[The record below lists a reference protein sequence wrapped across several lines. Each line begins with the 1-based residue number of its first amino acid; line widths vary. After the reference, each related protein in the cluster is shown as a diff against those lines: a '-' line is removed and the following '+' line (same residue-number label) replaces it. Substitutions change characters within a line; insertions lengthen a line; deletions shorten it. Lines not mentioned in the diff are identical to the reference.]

1 MNAMK
6 SYKTP
11 SGIEL
16 LYCGKP
22 DLTMLDNLANGAG
35 DVWHSGIDHGLANAF
50 PELKYQTAT
59 FWWYINDFKGNKQ
72 SISWRMPFD
81 AFVIRKSVW
90 EQTHGLDLGYESN
103 LMSGLDFGY
112 RLLRYAGAVIIN
124 VSGLFQYITYSS
136 TLQQNDIYR
145 FYAKFFKVD
154 HSLYMIT
161 RLKFPLMIAGLWKI
175 VQWRIKTDRYRS
187 EFIEPKRLQPLQGK
201 PTVSY
206 IIPTMMRQK
215 MTKGL
220 LDELSEQTY
229 PPTQVVLVDA
239 TPQSDRQSH
248 IYSGDYPFE
257 LIVKWQETK
266 GSCRARNEALE
277 KATGEF
283 IIFGD
288 DDIKIKSNFIEN
300 HLRFLQT
307 HNADAC
313 NGLDIMADH
322 PDQDLKDLDRK
333 LKALD
338 RSFFRAGVSQSFNNA
353 NSCVRRKWIQKIGPN
368 DINYDGG
375 YGEDSDYGL
384 RLVKNGAIVL
394 YNPLSINLHLKPVK
408 GGYRFWGA
416 ESKKIGANRK
426 KQPWEGDRPV
436 KDIIPVPSP
445 TISYFN
451 EKHFS
456 PEQREEYRKIYFFKK
471 YTKNG
476 LRGIW
481 NALRNNRYYQKQFDE
496 SLQYA
501 RDLQKKGEIFQ

>member
-6 SYKTP
+6 SYKTR

-22 DLTMLDNLANGAG
+22 DLTMLSDLANGAG
-35 DVWHSGIDHGLANAF
+35 DVWHSGLDQGLENAF
-50 PELKYQTAT
+50 PELKYQAAT
-59 FWWYINDFKGNKQ
+59 FWWYINDFMGNEQ
-72 SISWRMPFD
+72 SISWRMPPD

-90 EQTHGLDLGYESN
+90 EQTHGLDQGYEN
-103 LMSGLDFGY
+103 DLMSGLDFAY
-112 RLLRYAGAVIIN
+112 RLLRYAGVVVLN
-124 VSGLFQYITYSS
+124 VAGLFQEATYAKEF
-136 TLQQNDIYR
+136 QQNDIFR
-145 FYAKFFKVD
+145 FYTKFFKID
-154 HSLYMIT
+154 HSLYMT
-161 RLKFPLMIAGLWKI
+161 LRLKFPLMITGLWKTM
-175 VQWRIKTDRYRS
+175 QWQLQTAKYSLELIKPR
-187 EFIEPKRLQPLQGK
+187 ELQNLNGQ

-206 IIPTMMRQK
+206 IIPTMMRQE
-215 MTKGL
+215 MTKNL
-220 LDELSEQTY
+220 LQELSTQTY
-229 PPTQVVLVDA
+229 PPSQVVVVDA
-239 TPQSDRQSH
+239 TPEQERCESS
-248 IYSGDYPFE
+248 YKNEYPFE
-257 LIVKWQETK
+257 LIVEWQQSR

-288 DDIKIKSNFIEN
+288 DDIKIKSNFVEN

-307 HNADAC
+307 YQADAC

-322 PDQDLKDLDRK
+322 PEQNLKDLDLK
-333 LKALD
+333 IKALD
-338 RSFFRAGVSQSFNNA
+338 DSFFKAGVSQSFNNA
-353 NSCVRRKWIQKIGPN
+353 NSCVRRKWIEKIGPN

-384 RLVKNGAIVL
+384 RLVKNGAVVL
-394 YNPLSINLHLKPVK
+394 YNPFSVNLHLKPPK
-408 GGYRFWGA
+408 GGYRFWGS

-436 KDIIPVPSP
+436 TSIIPVPSP

-456 PEQREEYRKIYFFKK
+456 QDQRDEYRNIYFFKK

-481 NALRNNRYYQKQFDE
+481 NALKNNTYHQKQFDE

-501 RDLQKKGEIFQ
+501 RDLQKKGETFQ